1 MIKFIFCKI
10 YLIKNLKISIL
21 FAIHHCNIIMSET
34 KLSKSSQNEDD
45 KKDYEAVEMLKTE
58 DHDDNIIEE
67 DRVSINDSKNQLTI
81 R

>member
-1 MIKFIFCKI
+1 
-10 YLIKNLKISIL
+10 
-21 FAIHHCNIIMSET
+21 MSET

-58 DHDDNIIEE
+58 DHDDNIIEK
-67 DRVSINDSKNQLTI
+67 DRVSINDSKNQVTI